1 MANRTFPL
9 SHPQKRILYTEQRY
23 PHTGFANITYV
34 FWFEEAIDPA
44 LLNQVVNLI
53 VARYDSMR
61 LTMVEDAADES
72 LPVRQYTAAAAELYL
87 NRIMMNSLEECRD
100 WAYAQA
106 AIPFALFDG
115 PLYHFAIL
123 ETREKI
129 GLFVKLHHLI
139 SDGYTLKWLSQEI
152 MRVYGML
159 QDGKE
164 PDGDAFSYAEFLER
178 EQNYKA
184 SDEYELD
191 RQYWTNK
198 FATLPEEVNLHF
210 SQRKVDTIKSSRQ
223 RCFIDQAVKKA
234 MDKGCR
240 AHRTTIIRLLLAAL
254 AAYIYRVTGQQ
265 DFVMGV
271 PFHGRQTR
279 REKAAPGM
287 FVSTLPMR
295 FILTEE
301 MNFTALVQA
310 VNREVSESL
319 EHSNYP
325 YDQLAIDLKEL
336 HGTVPDLLALNVSD
350 ITGHDTA
357 GIQLWEVEP
366 AYDPSPLTVYISSIR
381 DAGDVLWSLITV
393 FQQKLFGGE
402 DVRQMLSRIITLL
415 EDALAHPDKKLY
427 QLRLMPPDEERLV
440 LETFNATTADY
451 RLDTT
456 IHELFEAQAA
466 RLPDKPAVVYNGQQ
480 LTYRELNEQA
490 NRLAS
495 LLTAKGV
502 GADSIVGVLLNR
514 SLEMIVAPLAVLKA
528 GGAYLPIDPA
538 YPDDRIAYMLED
550 SGAAILLS
558 QRPLKDKCAC
568 FAGEWLDVEDRSL
581 YTGFGADRP
590 GPATSRNLVYVIYTS
605 GSTGKPKGVLIEHRA
620 LINLCAWQND
630 FHQVTDEDTTAL
642 YSGFGFDACV
652 WEIFPF
658 LTAGA
663 TIHIIPDD
671 IRLSPL
677 QVNEYFET
685 HHITIADLPTQF
697 CEQFME
703 STENQSLRRLI
714 TGGDKLRNY
723 RPARYTLTNEYG
735 PTEYTISATAFEVDG
750 SCDNIPIGKPLA
762 NTEIFILD
770 PHGRPQPVG
779 VPGELCIAG
788 AQLARG
794 YLNRPDLTAEK
805 FVPHPLRPG
814 ERMYRTGDS
823 ARWLPDGNVEF
834 LGRIDYQVKIRGFR
848 IELGEIEQQIIRH
861 ELVKDVTVLDRE
873 DQGGNKY
880 LCAYIVTAASLATE
894 ELRRFLAASL
904 PDYMIPPYV
913 VELPALPLTANGKVD
928 RRALPEPELTDAAA
942 SYAAPRSELEEKLT
956 AIWQDILGV
965 STVGIDDNFFELG
978 GHSLRA
984 GILQARLLKQCR
996 VRLTLADLFTLPTI
1010 RTLAERISSEQGSEA
1025 VGLTAVAQRDTYP
1038 VSAEQ
1043 KVMYTLSLAEGVGA
1057 SYNVA
1062 IANRIRGP
1070 LDAKMLEQSIN
1081 KVIARH
1087 EALRTRFLIEEE
1099 DVVQQIAPSLEIML
1113 AYAEAEPDRVSD
1125 SAYLQSLLG
1134 QIGMGEAFDLSSL
1147 PLIRTGL
1154 VKLSQDEHLMFVEV
1168 HHIAFDGMS
1177 LEYFLRETA
1186 LAYDDA
1192 PLPPPAFQ
1200 FKDYTAWH
1208 NTFLQSAAAQEQ
1220 ETFWLQSLQGE
1231 LPVLQ
1236 LATDYVRPARQSFE
1250 GDRLCR
1256 YADESLA
1263 NRLKILAESQGA
1275 SLYMVLLA
1283 AYYALLARYTGQD
1296 DMIIGTPV
1304 AGRSHPDTDGMIGV
1318 FINTLPLRAY
1328 PAKNK
1333 TFLSLLGEVREL
1345 VLGAM
1350 DRQTYPFYYI
1360 IEKLGIGRNVSRN
1373 PLFDTMFVLQNTG
1386 DAEFRT
1392 ANLQGE
1398 YVPLHGR
1405 NAQVDLTVEAEERNQ
1420 RVEFTFEFGAKLFR
1434 RETIERFAGHYLAL
1448 LQAVCD
1454 DPQGEIGRIGLLSS
1468 DEQQKLL
1475 VDFNNTAL
1483 ACPRNKTVHQLFEE
1497 AAAAYPDKTALVY
1510 QDISYTYD
1518 ELNQKANRLAHH
1530 LRISGV
1536 GPDMI
1541 AAVMVER
1548 SAHILVAALA
1558 VMKAGGAYLP
1568 IDPSYPGD
1576 RISYLLQ
1583 DSRAVMLLTQRQLMD
1598 KVNDFDGLCLD
1609 LADDSLYAGGTGS
1622 NPLPV
1627 TTARHLAYV
1636 IYTSGSTGKPKGV
1649 MIEHASLVNLC
1660 AWQNSYHDVTS
1671 ADNAAAYSG
1680 FGFDASIWEIFPFI
1694 TCGAELHILS
1704 EDIRLSLGE
1713 LNRYFETH
1721 HITITNLPTQICE
1734 QFMELTDNHSLKTL
1748 VTGGDKLR
1756 NFKPRPYRVV
1766 NEYGPTEYTISA
1778 TAFLVDR
1785 HYDNIPVGKPLANTW
1800 LYVLDPLEQL
1810 QPIGVPGELCIAGA
1824 QIARGYLGR
1833 PELTAEKFVANPY
1846 AVSQDN
1852 AIMYKTGDLVR
1863 WLPDGNVEF
1872 LGRIDQQVKIRG
1884 YRIELGEIEQH
1895 LLQHPGVK
1903 DAVVIDRS
1911 DAAGMKYLCAYFVAD
1926 GLLTADELK
1935 SFLAKDLPDYMVPA
1949 YFVPLENIPLTPNGK
1964 IDKRA
1969 LPEPAMTR
1977 DGRNEYVPPRN
1988 ETEERLAEAWQAVL
2002 GIRQV
2007 SIHDNFFHL
2016 GGDSIKAIQVISRL
2030 GRYQIKLEMK
2040 QLFQY
2045 PRISELSR
2053 QVRRIEKAED
2063 NAPVHGDVPLTPI
2076 QTWFFASEF
2085 ADPHHWNQST
2095 LLYAENGLHPAT
2107 TSAAFTAVVE
2117 HHDALRMVYRREN
2130 DGIRQYN
2137 RGLGEG
2143 ELFTLTVKEIDS
2155 AVDGYQAAMAEGEN
2169 LQRSMD
2175 LRTGPLVKLALIQQQ
2190 GSSYLAIVI
2199 HHLVVD
2205 GVSWKIIFD
2214 DFATAYSQAAKGEP
2228 LQLPPKTDA
2237 YRTWAALLRE
2247 YARGR
2252 KLLRELP
2259 YWQAVE
2265 NQKVGSLPVDYPQA
2279 GPGTN
2284 RDAATAE
2291 GLLTRECTA
2300 RLLTSCHKA
2309 YHTDTEDVFMAGL
2322 GLALRQWAGLTS
2334 VAVTLEGHGREDLV
2348 NDIDISRTVGWFT
2361 STYPVVVNVGRSTD
2375 PGYILKTIKENIR
2388 RIPNKG
2394 AGYDIIRHL
2403 TPDTDKETL
2412 ICRLKPEIEF
2422 NYLGQMDEG
2431 GEESTLFSV
2440 AAVGVGQDS
2449 SPDTALDFRLMIS
2462 AMVLAGQLKIGV
2474 TYNRRE
2480 YDETTMAQFLKVY
2493 LGQLQALVEHCV
2505 ARKEPEATPSDLG
2518 DATLTLSELA
2528 ELRSRYGPAL
2538 QAVYPLSPMQEGML
2552 FLSLMNETSSAYFE
2566 QSVFEVQGRLDMALF
2581 ERHFN
2586 RMIRKHDILR
2596 TAFVH
2601 EGVVRQVV
2609 LANRPVTI
2617 HYEDLTAL
2625 DEVSR
2630 QDHIDKYQTE
2640 DRSKGFRLADG
2651 PLIRLAVFATGR
2663 QRYAIVLG
2671 FHHII
2676 LDGWSMGLLAKELFG
2691 DYQHTADVQPSEDS
2705 APVPYRRYIEW
2716 LIQQDKEEAQGYWRH
2731 YLAGCETRTVLPQ
2744 GRPDRTD
2751 DGYHPQDRHLVLDR
2765 TLTARLHELAREQQ
2779 VTLNSILQAVWGI
2792 LLQRYNNSDDAV
2804 FGAVVSGRIPEVKG
2818 IEEMVGLFINTIP
2831 VRVQCDYDRPFADL
2845 VKQVQLASLSSER
2858 YSYLPLAD
2866 IQSGTTL
2873 KDALISHLVAFQNAP
2888 VPADSGD
2895 DGLQVKETGGFD
2907 QINYSFGLVIVPG
2920 EEVHIRFSYNGLVFD
2935 AAGIDDMAG
2944 HLLTVLET
2952 VASNPS
2958 VMVHSI
2964 GLLPDTQRRLL
2975 DSFRGPRLDLP
2986 AAKTVCQLFEEAA
2999 AQYPDKIAVVYK
3011 EQTYTYA
3018 QLNAEANRLARVLR
3032 GQGVMPDST
3041 AAILVERGPGFV
3053 LASLAVM
3060 KAGGA
3065 YVPIGSDYP
3074 DERIEYVLQDSG
3086 ALLLLTETSLLG
3098 KGGAYGGVRLNL
3110 DDKSLYDERADGA
3123 NLEPWA
3129 DGSHLAY
3136 VIYTSGSTGRP
3147 KGAMIEHHSLV
3158 NFCTWYQQYN
3168 NLTADD
3174 RVAGYSNVGF
3184 DGSVM
3189 DVFPTLTCGA
3199 ELHIIPDELRLSP
3212 AELSRYFDEQGI
3224 TITFLTTQFGEQFVT
3239 ATDSRSLKTLLTGG
3253 DKLHSCRL
3261 PGFRFA
3267 NVYGP
3272 TEYTVLTTAFVV
3284 DKEYDNIPIGKPVA
3298 NTWLYVLDRHQQ
3310 LQPVGVPGELC
3321 IAGAQLAR
3329 GYINQDALT
3338 AEKFVANPY
3347 ATYQDNA
3354 RLYRTGDLAR
3364 WLPDGNLEF
3373 LGRIDQQVKVRGYRI
3388 ELGEIEEH
3396 LKKHPHIQSA
3406 VVIDRA
3412 DAWGGKYLCVYYT
3425 ADQDITPREC
3435 REFLALRLPDWMIP
3449 LHFIA
3454 LPRIPLTVNGKI
3466 DKRLLPEPELTG
3478 TGQYAAPRNEVEA
3491 RMVELWQD
3499 VLGIPRV
3506 GVEDN
3511 FFALGGHSL
3520 TVTLLIAKIQQ
3531 IFAVNLP
3538 FKEIFAK
3545 PTIRALSSSI
3555 AAIGKCA
3562 SQEIKAVP
3570 KQDYYP
3576 LSTKQKRMYVLE
3588 QMAGIGTAYQ
3598 ITSAFVLE
3606 GDLDKERLSQAI
3618 DGLIAR
3624 HDALRT
3630 SIALIDGQP
3639 MQQVHDRIQVKR
3651 TLIQAAP
3658 EEVEALIA
3666 QSSRRFDLSR
3676 PPLFRLELLDIGKK
3690 QHVLIFTIHH
3700 IIFDGFSMDV
3710 FLRELLALYQGKKL
3724 PDLKL
3729 QYGDYALWEEER
3741 LQSAA
3746 MLVQEEY
3753 WLTAYAGELP
3763 VINLPTDYGRP
3774 AVRNYEGALV
3784 QYTVDPVVTSA
3795 LKTLAQQHQATM
3807 FMVCLAAFTVL
3818 LHKYTGQDDIIV
3830 GTPSSGRIHA
3840 DLDNLIGMFVSTL
3853 PCRMYPAA
3861 DKTFSQL
3868 LNEVRHTSLEA
3879 LNNQEYPFEILL
3891 EKLNIRRDPSRNP
3904 LFDVMFSFTGGSA
3917 APEKNHPSGLSLRPR
3932 ETTDKAAQF
3941 DLTLDMAEEGDGM
3954 TLVFEYS
3961 TGLFRPETIRRMGTH
3976 LLTILR
3982 AVGESA
3988 HIPLKDV
3995 DMVTE
4000 PEKQQLLQHFNNTRR
4015 IYSSSHTVQDLFA
4028 KAVQQYPDKTALV
4041 YKNTAYTYSELDRRT
4056 NSLARLL
4063 RCKGLT
4069 KDDRAA
4075 ILVGRSADSI
4085 IAILSVLKAGGC
4097 YVPIDAGYSADRIS
4111 YMLADSGAKLLLS
4124 QQTLKDKA
4132 SQFSGEWLD
4141 LGDEALYGGDSS
4153 RLDNTTTPEDL
4164 AYVIYTSGST
4174 GWPKGV
4180 MIEHRS
4186 LVNLC
4191 QWHYEYHGLTAADNG
4206 AAYSGFG
4213 FDASVWETI
4222 PFITRGCTLHIIPDE
4237 LRLDPLELNWYLEEH
4252 HVTVTNLPTQFCE
4265 QFMELTDNRSLR
4277 TLVTGGDKLNQWR
4290 QRSYKLVNEY
4300 GPTECTVSAT
4310 VFDVD
4315 KSYSNIPIG
4324 KPLANTWLYVV
4335 DPHNGLQ
4342 PVGVAGELC
4351 IAGTQV
4357 ARGYLN
4363 RPELTAEKFVPNP
4376 FRTGEHNAR
4385 MYRTGDLV
4393 RWLPDGNLEFLG
4405 RIDQQVKVRGYRIEL
4420 GEIEQQLQQHPQIR
4434 AAVVLDA
4441 DDEGGSKYLTAYI
4454 VPKESG
4460 LAPDQLKEYLLRNL
4474 PEYMIPSY
4482 FMELDDIPL
4491 TANGKID
4498 RRALPRPAFRS
4509 SAADARRS
4517 YQAASN
4523 YKEEKIRKVWQ
4534 DVLGLHDIG
4543 MEDNFF
4549 HLGGTSIKAITVAA
4563 KLQPYFDITINHIFE
4578 HQTIA
4583 ALAAH
4588 CSPKQNHLKVKL
4600 AELKERFQQ
4609 QPDSSRQ
4616 ARTEEILKEKLA
4628 AYQDANER
4636 YGHLDP
4642 KAVQHYRAVLLTGA
4656 TGYLGVYLLRE
4667 LFERT
4672 ASQLYV
4678 PVRADSETAAWQRL
4692 QSKMTYYFGEPFAA
4706 QAAQSGRITVLT
4718 SQLQDD
4724 RLGLTEDMYEKL
4736 AGTVD
4741 CIIHS
4746 AANVRHYG
4754 HYDEFWQSNVKAT
4767 LTLLELADQGRPKD
4781 FHHISTISV
4790 GEGSIPGC
4798 EAALFSEYETD
4809 MGQVLHN
4816 FYLKTKLEAELAVE
4830 AARARGMNAN
4840 IYRVGNIVFH
4850 SGTGVHQENIDENA
4864 FYLQVKAFVNL
4875 GVVPTGLEVEFSF
4888 VNQLAQA
4895 IVKLATCRD
4904 LRQETYH
4911 LYNSH
4916 RVSLDEVLT
4925 DTALALQVTGLPYD
4939 AFIDHLY
4946 RHYDKPGFQQHIEQ
4960 VMLHFGWMDDAEEE
4974 GSQAEDTE
4982 LLVVADKTNSLL
4994 KQLGFEWR
5002 TLEPDAMKTM
5012 LEQALKERMAFLR
5025 QTPIFAALSP
5035 AEAALVARQSSL
5047 RLYGDETSILWEGD
5061 SNDTFYLIMDGLAE
5075 ISRKSAAG
5083 WSGTLR
5089 VAGRN
5094 DFLGEETVLGSA
5106 AASVT
5111 VEAVMGDAVVLA
5123 IPAAVLSEMLAS
5135 SPSLALGLLKALNNR
5150 IRRLETM
5157 VVNMG

>member
-1 MANRTFPL
+1 MFIGGIKKYMTKRTFPL
-9 SHPQKRILYTEQRY
+9 SHPQKRILYTEQRH
-23 PHTGFANITYV
+23 PHTGFANVPYV
-34 FWFEEAIDPA
+34 FWFEEANDPA
-44 LLNQVVNLI
+44 LLNQAVNLI
-53 VARYDSMR
+53 IARYDSLR
-61 LTMVEDAADES
+61 LRMVEDAADES
-72 LPVRQYTAAAAELYL
+72 FPVRQYAADASALSL
-87 NRIMMNSLEECRD
+87 NRIQLNTLEECQD
-100 WAYAQA
+100 WAYVQA
-106 AIPFALFDG
+106 ALPFPLFDG
-115 PLYHFAIL
+115 PLYDFAIL
-123 ETREKI
+123 ETPEKM

-139 SDGYTLKWLSQEI
+139 SDDYTLKWLSQEI

-159 QDGKE
+159 QNGHE
-164 PDGDAFSYAEFLER
+164 PDGDAFSYREFLQR
-178 EQNYKA
+178 EESYKA
-184 SDEYELD
+184 SDTYESD
-191 RQYWTNK
+191 RQYWLSK

-210 SQRKVDTIKSSRQ
+210 SQRKVDSIKSSRQ
-223 RCFIDQAVKKA
+223 RYFIDKAVKQA
-234 MDKGCR
+234 MEKGWR
-240 AHRTTIIRLLLAAL
+240 AHGTTMIRLLLAAM
-254 AAYIYRVTGQQ
+254 AAYVYRVTGRQ
-265 DFVMGV
+265 DFVMGI
-271 PFHGRQTR
+271 PFHGRQTI

-295 FILTEE
+295 FTLTEE
-301 MNFTALVQA
+301 MDFSALVQA
-310 VNREVSESL
+310 VNREVSECL
-319 EHSNYP
+319 THSQYP
-325 YDQLAIDLKEL
+325 YDQLAIDLKEI
-336 HGTVPDLLALNVSD
+336 HGTVPDLLALNISD
-350 ITGHDTA
+350 TTGHATA
-357 GIQLWEVEP
+357 GIQLWEVLP
-366 AYDPSPLTVYISSIR
+366 AYDPSPLTIYISNNSE
-381 DAGDVLWSLITV
+381 AENALWSLITV

-402 DVRQMLSRIITLL
+402 EVRQMLSRIITLL
-415 EDALAHPDKKLY
+415 ADALAHPDKKLHE
-427 QLRLMPPDEERLV
+427 LRLMPPDEESLV
-440 LETFNATTADY
+440 LETFNATRADY

-456 IHELFEAQAA
+456 IHALFEAQAA
-466 RLPDKPAVVYNGQQ
+466 RLPDKPAVVYNGQH
-480 LTYRELNEQA
+480 LTYRELNQQA

-495 LLTAKGV
+495 QLTAKGV

-558 QRPLKDKCAC
+558 QRPLKGKCAR
-568 FAGEWLDVEDRSL
+568 FAGEWLDMEDQSL
-581 YTGFGADRP
+581 YTGCGADRP
-590 GPATSRNLVYVIYTS
+590 GPVTSRNLVYVIYTS
-605 GSTGKPKGVLIEHRA
+605 GSTGKPKGVLIEHRS
-620 LINLCAWQND
+620 LVNLCAWQND
-630 FHQVTDEDTTAL
+630 YHQVTDKDTTAL

-714 TGGDKLRNY
+714 TGGDKLRSC
-723 RPARYTLTNEYG
+723 RPARYILTNEYG
-735 PTEYTISATAFEVDG
+735 PTEYTISATAFEVNG
-750 SCDNIPIGKPLA
+750 PCDNIPIGKPLA

-770 PHGRPQPVG
+770 SHGRPQPVG

-805 FVPHPLRPG
+805 FVPHPLRAG

-873 DQGGNKY
+873 DGAGNKY
-880 LCAYIVTAASLATE
+880 LCAYIVTARPLAPE

-904 PDYMIPPYV
+904 PEYMIPPYV

-928 RRALPEPELTDAAA
+928 RRALPEPELTEAAA
-942 SYAAPRSELEEKLT
+942 SYAAPRSELEEKLA

-965 STVGIDDNFFELG
+965 STIGIDDNFFELG

-984 GILQARLLKQCR
+984 GILQARLLKQCC

-1010 RTLAERISSEQGSEA
+1010 RALAERISSEQGSEA

-1043 KVMYTLSLAEGVGA
+1043 KVMYTLSLAEGVGT

-1070 LDAKMLEQSIN
+1070 LDAKRLEQSIN

-1113 AYAEAEPDRVSD
+1113 AYAEAEPDRVDD

-1147 PLIRTGL
+1147 PLIRAGL

-1192 PLPPPAFQ
+1192 PLPAPAFQ

-1208 NTFLQSAAAQEQ
+1208 NTFLQSASAQEQ

-1256 YADESLA
+1256 YADERLA
-1263 NRLKILAESQGA
+1263 KRLKMLAESQGA
-1275 SLYMVLLA
+1275 SLYMVMLA

-1328 PAKNK
+1328 PAANK
-1333 TFLSLLGEVREL
+1333 TFSAFLGEVREL

-1350 DRQTYPFYYI
+1350 DRQTYPFYHI

-1420 RVEFTFEFGAKLFR
+1420 RVEFTFEFGVKLFR
-1434 RETIERFAGHYLAL
+1434 RETIERFAGHYLAI

-1454 DPQGEIGRIGLLSS
+1454 NPQGEIGRIGLLSS
-1468 DEQQKLL
+1468 DEQHKLL
-1475 VDFNNTAL
+1475 VDFNRTAL
-1483 ACPRNKTVHQLFEE
+1483 ACPRDKTVHQLFEE
-1497 AAAAYPDKTALVY
+1497 TAAAYPDKTALVY
-1510 QDISYTYD
+1510 QDTSYTYD
-1518 ELNQKANRLAHH
+1518 ELNQKANRLAYH
-1530 LRISGV
+1530 LRSSGV
-1536 GPDMI
+1536 GPDTI

-1649 MIEHASLVNLC
+1649 MVEHASLVNLC
-1660 AWQNSYHDVTS
+1660 AWQNSYHCVTS

-1721 HITITNLPTQICE
+1721 DITITNLPTQICE

-1810 QPIGVPGELCIAGA
+1810 QPVGVPGELCIAGA
-1824 QIARGYLGR
+1824 QMARGYLGR

-1895 LLQHPGVK
+1895 LLQHPGVR

-1911 DAAGMKYLCAYFVAD
+1911 DAAGMKYLCTYFVAD
-1926 GLLTADELK
+1926 GRLTVDELK
-1935 SFLAKDLPDYMVPA
+1935 SFLAKALPDYMVPA

-1977 DGRNEYVPPRN
+1977 GGGTEYVPPRN

-2030 GRYQIKLEMK
+2030 GRHQIKLEMK

-2053 QVRRIEKAED
+2053 QVRRSEKAAD
-2063 NAPVHGDVPLTPI
+2063 NAAVQGDVPLTPI
-2076 QTWFFASEF
+2076 QTWFFSSEF

-2095 LLYAENGLHPAT
+2095 LLYAEKGLHPAT
-2107 TSAAFTAVVE
+2107 ISAAFTAVVE
-2117 HHDALRMVYRREN
+2117 HHDALRMVFRREN

-2155 AVDGYQAAMAEGEN
+2155 AVDGHQAAIAEGEK

-2190 GSSYLAIVI
+2190 GASYLAIVI

-2237 YRTWAALLRE
+2237 YRTWAARLRE
-2247 YARGR
+2247 YARSR

-2265 NQKVGSLPVDYPQA
+2265 NQKVGSLPVDYPQS

-2284 RDAATAE
+2284 RDATTAE
-2291 GLLTRECTA
+2291 GWLTRECTA

-2309 YHTDTEDVFMAGL
+2309 YHTDTEDVLLAGL

-2361 STYPVVVNVGRSTD
+2361 STYPVVVAVGHSTD
-2375 PGYILKTIKENIR
+2375 PGYILKTIKETIR

-2403 TPDTDKETL
+2403 TPDTDKENL
-2412 ICRLKPEIEF
+2412 IYRLKPEIEF
-2422 NYLGQMDEG
+2422 NYLGQMDG
-2431 GEESTLFSV
+2431 GDEESTLFSV

-2528 ELRSRYGPAL
+2528 ELRNKYGPAL

-2566 QSVFEVQGRLDMALF
+2566 QSVYEVEGRLDVALF

-2609 LANRPVTI
+2609 LADRPVTI
-2617 HYEDLTAL
+2617 HYEDLSFL
-2625 DEVSR
+2625 DESSR
-2630 QDHIDKYQTE
+2630 QDHIDTYQTE
-2640 DRSKGFRLADG
+2640 DRNQGFRLADD
-2651 PLIRLAVFATGR
+2651 PLIRLAIFAIGR
-2663 QRYAIVLG
+2663 QRYVMVLG

-2691 DYQHTADVQPSEDS
+2691 DYQHTTDGQHSEDS

-2716 LIQQDKEEAQGYWRH
+2716 LNQQDKEEAKGYWRH

-2751 DGYHPQDRHLVLDR
+2751 DGYDPQDRHLVLDR
-2765 TLTARLHELAREQQ
+2765 KLTARLHELAREQQ

-2804 FGAVVSGRIPEVKG
+2804 FGTVVSGRIPDVNG

-2866 IQSGTTL
+2866 IQSGTAL
-2873 KDALISHLVAFQNAP
+2873 KDALISHLVAFENLPEASS
-2888 VPADSGD
+2888 SGD

-2935 AAGIDDMAG
+2935 GACIDDMAG

-2952 VASNPS
+2952 VAANPTI
-2958 VMVHSI
+2958 MVHSI
-2964 GLLPDTQRRLL
+2964 GLLPEGQRRLL
-2975 DSFRGPRLDLP
+2975 DSFHGSRLDS
-2986 AAKTVCQLFEEAA
+2986 ASAQTVCHLFEEAA
-2999 AQYPDKIAVVYK
+2999 AQYPD
-3011 EQTYTYA
+3011 
-3018 QLNAEANRLARVLR
+3018 NRA
-3032 GQGVMPDST
+3032 
-3041 AAILVERGPGFV
+3041 
-3053 LASLAVM
+3053 
-3060 KAGGA
+3060 
-3065 YVPIGSDYP
+3065 
-3074 DERIEYVLQDSG
+3074 
-3086 ALLLLTETSLLG
+3086 
-3098 KGGAYGGVRLNL
+3098 
-3110 DDKSLYDERADGA
+3110 
-3123 NLEPWA
+3123 
-3129 DGSHLAY
+3129 
-3136 VIYTSGSTGRP
+3136 
-3147 KGAMIEHHSLV
+3147 
-3158 NFCTWYQQYN
+3158 
-3168 NLTADD
+3168 
-3174 RVAGYSNVGF
+3174 
-3184 DGSVM
+3184 
-3189 DVFPTLTCGA
+3189 
-3199 ELHIIPDELRLSP
+3199 
-3212 AELSRYFDEQGI
+3212 
-3224 TITFLTTQFGEQFVT
+3224 
-3239 ATDSRSLKTLLTGG
+3239 
-3253 DKLHSCRL
+3253 
-3261 PGFRFA
+3261 
-3267 NVYGP
+3267 
-3272 TEYTVLTTAFVV
+3272 VV
-3284 DKEYDNIPIGKPVA
+3284 DKEYDNIPIGQPLA

-3310 LQPVGVPGELC
+3310 LQPLGVPGELC

-3329 GYINQDALT
+3329 GYINQEAQT
-3338 AEKFVANPY
+3338 ADKFIANPY
-3347 ATYQDNA
+3347 ATSQDNA
-3354 RLYRTGDLAR
+3354 RLYRTGNLAR

-3412 DAWGGKYLCVYYT
+3412 DAWGGTYLCVYYT
-3425 ADQDITPREC
+3425 SDQEITPREC

-3454 LPRIPLTVNGKI
+3454 LLSIPLTANGQI
-3466 DKRLLPEPELTG
+3466 DKSLLPEPEQTG
-3478 TGQYAAPRNEVEA
+3478 TNHYAAPRNEVEA

-3506 GVEDN
+3506 GVEDS

-3555 AAIGKCA
+3555 AAIGKSA
-3562 SQEIKAVP
+3562 SQEINAVP

-3588 QMAGIGTAYQ
+3588 QMEGIGTAYQ

-3606 GDLDKERLSQAI
+3606 GALDKERLSQAI

-3624 HDALRT
+3624 HDSLRT

-3639 MQQVHDRIQVKR
+3639 MQQVHDRIHVKR

-3676 PPLFRLELLDIGKK
+3676 PPLFRLELLDIGEK

-3710 FLRELLALYQGKKL
+3710 FLRELLTLYEGKKL

-3729 QYGDYALWEEER
+3729 QYGDYALWEEKR

-3746 MLVQEEY
+3746 MLAQEEY

-3763 VINLPTDYGRP
+3763 VLNLPTDYGRP
-3774 AVRNYEGALV
+3774 AVRSYEGAIEQCTL
-3784 QYTVDPVVTSA
+3784 DPVLA
-3795 LKTLAQQHQATM
+3795 GKLKALAQQHQATM

-3830 GTPSSGRIHA
+3830 GTPSSGRTHA

-3904 LFDVMFSFTGGSA
+3904 LFDVMFSFIGGSA
-3917 APEKNHPSGLSLRPR
+3917 SPEKNHPSGLSIRPH

-3961 TGLFRPETIRRMGTH
+3961 TGLFRPDTIRRMGTH

-3982 AVGESA
+3982 AVGEQA
-3988 HIPLKDV
+3988 HILLKDV
-3995 DMVTE
+3995 DMVTK
-4000 PEKQQLLQHFNNTRR
+4000 PEKQQLLQHFNNTRS
-4015 IYSSSHTVQDLFA
+4015 IHSSSHTVQDLFD
-4028 KAVQQYPDKTALV
+4028 KAVLQYPDKTALV
-4041 YKNTAYTYSELDRRT
+4041 CKDTAYTYGELDRRT

-4063 RCKGLT
+4063 RSKGLT
-4069 KDDRAA
+4069 KDGRAA

-4124 QQTLKDKA
+4124 RQPLKDKA
-4132 SQFSGEWLD
+4132 AQFSGEWLD
-4141 LGDEALYGGDSS
+4141 LGDEALYGGDAS

-4191 QWHYEYHGLTAADNG
+4191 QWHYEYHGLTAADTG

-4237 LRLDPLELNWYLEEH
+4237 LRLDPLELSRYFEEH

-4277 TLVTGGDKLNQWR
+4277 TLVTGGDKLNNWR

-4335 DPHNGLQ
+4335 DRHNGLQ
-4342 PVGVAGELC
+4342 PVGVPGELC

-4376 FRTGEHNAR
+4376 FRTGGHNAR

-4405 RIDQQVKVRGYRIEL
+4405 RIDQQVKIRGYRIEL

-4454 VPKESG
+4454 VLKESG
-4460 LAPDQLKEYLLRNL
+4460 LAPDHLKEYLLRNL

-4509 SAADARRS
+4509 AAADARRS
-4517 YQAASN
+4517 YLAASN

-4534 DVLGLHDIG
+4534 DVLGQQDIG

-4609 QPDSSRQ
+4609 QPDRSRQ
-4616 ARTEEILKEKLA
+4616 ARTEEIVKEKLA
-4628 AYQDANER
+4628 AYQRANER
-4636 YGHLDP
+4636 YGPLDP
-4642 KAVQHYRAVLLTGA
+4642 KAVQHYSAILLTGA

-4718 SQLQDD
+4718 GQLQED

-4767 LTLLELADQGRPKD
+4767 LTLLELASQGRPKD

-4809 MGQVLHN
+4809 MGQELNN
-4816 FYLKTKLEAELAVE
+4816 FYLKTKLEAEVAVD

-4850 SGTGVHQENIDENA
+4850 SDTGVHQENIEENA

-4875 GVVPTGLEVEFSF
+4875 GVVPLGLEVEFSF

-4895 IVKLATCRD
+4895 IITLATCRD

-4925 DTALALQVTGLPYD
+4925 DSALALQVAGLPYD

-4960 VMLHFGWMDDAEEE
+4960 VMLHFGWMDDAGGDSSAAEE
-4974 GSQAEDTE
+4974 TE
-4982 LLVVADKTNSLL
+4982 LRVVADKTNSLL
-4994 KQLGFEWR
+4994 KQLGFNWQ
-5002 TLEPDAMKTM
+5002 TLDPDAMKTM
-5012 LEQALKERMAFLR
+5012 LEQALKERMTFLR
-5025 QTPIFAALSP
+5025 QTPVFAALSP

-5061 SNDTFYLIMDGLAE
+5061 PNDTFYLMMDGFAE

-5123 IPAAVLSEMLAS
+5123 IPAAVLSDMLAS
-5135 SPSLALGLLKALNNR
+5135 SPSLALGLLKAMNNR